1 MHGAKKENIKL
12 VCILLFYEAVYYSPA
27 FPNTL
32 CCLVYFLVYFAVFAV
47 FLCIHFLV
55 SLLFCS

>member
-1 MHGAKKENIKL
+1 MKF
-12 VCILLFYEAVYYSPA
+12 VCILLFYKAVHYSSA

-32 CCLVYFLVYFAVFAV
+32 CSLVYFLVYFAVLVV